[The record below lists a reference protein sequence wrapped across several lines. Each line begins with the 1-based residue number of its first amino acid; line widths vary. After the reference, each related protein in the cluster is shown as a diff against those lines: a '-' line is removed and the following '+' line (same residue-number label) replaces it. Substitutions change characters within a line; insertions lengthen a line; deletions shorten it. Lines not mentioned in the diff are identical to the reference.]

1 MEVGNLRPQI
11 FRCVLLKGLFS
22 ESADIRYRQE
32 SKVTLITR
40 ASSAAETATSEQK
53 RGGGTARPRYISMRE
68 KIAKARRYPAR
79 VVCSLARA
87 LPSVETNCAHTVC
100 TVVGILPADMSIRSR
115 TKKDEDRSE
124 LSSWLDTSG
133 SGAERPGS
141 SSSFRSKVRQGSQI
155 VSTSSLSRG
164 IAGARSFVEVRDLFR
179 NKSEEGDAPA

>member
-1 MEVGNLRPQI
+1 MWGHGSGKNCNGSAESGAEELRGLDTGEDREGAKDEVTPHG
-11 FRCVLLKGLFS
+11 
-22 ESADIRYRQE
+22 
-32 SKVTLITR
+32 
-40 ASSAAETATSEQK
+40 
-53 RGGGTARPRYISMRE
+53 
-68 KIAKARRYPAR
+68 
-79 VVCSLARA
+79 SLVPSLEP
-87 LPSVETNCAHTVC
+87 LPSAETNCAHTVC
-100 TVVGILPADMSIRSR
+100 TVVGILPADISIRSR

-133 SGAERPGS
+133 SGAEQPGS